1 MAQIDKG
8 ATTLATPATD
18 PQQVRLVDV
27 PITDENSAINLI
39 AAFLNLAQ
47 QRGAYSLDEA
57 AKIFECIKIFDKENK
72 EADVKGIRTPLL
84 KPV

>member
-1 MAQIDKG
+1 MSETADSTQ
-8 ATTLATPATD
+8 PSQS
-18 PQQVRLVDV
+18 QQVRLVDV
-27 PITDENSAINLI
+27 PVSDENSAINLI

-57 AKIFECIKIFDKENK
+57 AKIFECIKIFQKEDS
-72 EADVKGIRTPLL
+72 EAKSANTPLL

>member
-1 MAQIDKG
+1 MADK
-8 ATTLATPATD
+8 TSSTPATEQ
-18 PQQVRLVDV
+18 QQVRLVDV
-27 PITDENSAINLI
+27 PITDENSSINLL

-57 AKIFECIKIFDKENK
+57 AKIFECLKIFDKDNK
-72 EADVKGIRTPLL
+72 EANVKETRTPLL